1 MTPTRPSRDR
11 SDCRN
16 LESGGQRALRLTG
29 ANHSE
34 LKETCLQDVPVKE
47 SRADISSSLKTRPAV
62 LMSFF
67 SACNKDPMKEK
78 IRSFWPTCTVL
89 LEEMEETQPHRPCW
103 QSDVFF
109 ACICSLF
116 EHSFIWPMAHIF
128 VNLSTRFFRLRIQQE
143 WSYSEVWDTYV

>member
-34 LKETCLQDVPVKE
+34 LKETSLQDVPVKE

-89 LEEMEETQPHRPCW
+89 FCRVNQTRWRRRSLLGHVDNQT
-103 QSDVFF
+103 SFLLVFVVYLN
-109 ACICSLF
+109 I
-116 EHSFIWPMAHIF
+116 HSFDLWRTF
-128 VNLSTRFFRLRIQQE
+128 L
-143 WSYSEVWDTYV
+143 